1 MAKENNRSSYF
12 GDVVKKFLAHRLA
25 MMGTIVLLIE
35 VLAVLL
41 LPAIM
46 KLDPYSMDY
55 MAFGVVEDENLTWRF
70 SIKIFLLPIF
80 PKMRGGSRSGPIS
93 RDSLFLPDRVSWRT
107 R

>member
-25 MMGTIVLLIE
+25 MMGTLVLLIE

-46 KLDPYSMDY
+46 KLDP
-55 MAFGVVEDENLTWRF
+55 
-70 SIKIFLLPIF
+70 
-80 PKMRGGSRSGPIS
+80 
-93 RDSLFLPDRVSWRT
+93 
-107 R
+107 